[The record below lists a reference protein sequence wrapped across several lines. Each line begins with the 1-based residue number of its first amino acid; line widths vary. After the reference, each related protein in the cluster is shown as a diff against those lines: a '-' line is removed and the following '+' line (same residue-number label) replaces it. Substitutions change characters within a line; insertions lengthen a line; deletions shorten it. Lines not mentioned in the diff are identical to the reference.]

1 MDKIKKELNDIFC
14 SVFDNPDIQITE
26 TMISNDVIGWDSFS
40 HMNLI
45 AAIEVHF
52 DIEFTQAEALG
63 FKTVGELLE
72 SIQQKVTQ

>member
-1 MDKIKKELNDIFC
+1 MDKIKDELNEVFC

-26 TMISNDVIGWDSFS
+26 TMISNDVVGWDSFS

-52 DIEFTQAEALG
+52 DIEFNQAEALG

-72 SIQQKVTQ
+72 SIKLKVTP